1 MTVAW
6 IDRIRRNHALEHATV
21 SRLLERGTGL
31 PPLGGYSL
39 PGGFI
44 VWGKASPEE
53 VSTAAREALQLLKQG
68 HSDLGVSPH
77 CGTNIVAAAVLG
89 GLAAFIAGRGRGV
102 WPMVRGAAVGL
113 IVAGTLSQPVGK
125 LIQRRLTINADQ
137 AGVEIRSARGVEEGP
152 CEHSVD
158 IYCTPSHGSLI

>member
-1 MTVAW
+1 MTVGW

-21 SRLLERGTGL
+21 SRLLETGTGL
-31 PPLGGYSL
+31 PPLGGYSF

-53 VSTAAREALQLLKQG
+53 VSSAAQDALRLLKQG
-68 HSDLGVSPH
+68 HSDLGVSPY

-89 GLAAFIAGRGRGV
+89 GLAACIAGRGRGL
-102 WPMVRGAAVGL
+102 WPMLRGAAVGL

-137 AGVEIRSARGVEEGP
+137 AGVEIRSARVLKKAP
-152 CEHSVD
+152 VSIVWISTARVISTD
-158 IYCTPSHGSLI
+158 L